1 MDSDDRFPSMDV
13 ARAHRA
19 RLAADPGPDD
29 VRIEPAVG
37 GAWVLRARQRIPLG
51 RAELFP
57 FFADAANLG
66 RITPPEM
73 RFEILTPLPVAMREG
88 ALIDYRIRVRGVPM
102 RWRTL
107 ISRWSPPHE
116 FVDEQLRGPY
126 AEWRHLHRFTPLA
139 DGSTLAEDEVRFRL
153 PFGPLG
159 AVTAPLVRWQL
170 RRIFRY
176 RREAIAR
183 LVLPSGGDAA
193 VGAPRER

>member
-1 MDSDDRFPSMDV
+1 M
-13 ARAHRA
+13 
-19 RLAADPGPDD
+19 
-29 VRIEPAVG
+29 
-37 GAWVLRARQRIPLG
+37 LRARQRIPLG

-107 ISRWSPPHE
+107 ISRWRPPHE

-126 AEWRHLHRFTPLA
+126 AEWHHRHRFTALG
-139 DGSTLAEDEVRFRL
+139 DGATLVEDEVRFRL
-153 PFGPLG
+153 PLGPLG
-159 AVTAPLVRWQL
+159 AIAGPLVRWQL
-170 RRIFRY
+170 RRIFAF
-176 RREAIAR
+176 RRDALAH
-183 LVLPSGGDAA
+183 LATTLAPGGAMLEPA
-193 VGAPRER
+193 